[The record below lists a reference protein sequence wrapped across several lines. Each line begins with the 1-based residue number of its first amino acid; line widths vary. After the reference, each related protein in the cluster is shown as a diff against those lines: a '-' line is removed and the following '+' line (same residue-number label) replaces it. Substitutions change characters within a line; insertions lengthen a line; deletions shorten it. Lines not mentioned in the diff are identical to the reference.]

1 MSSKKKNLSNPF
13 STGSGGARFESQI
26 QAFFVVL
33 MLSGGFCPCIP
44 TWPIQKIKL
53 QGKYDGYDT
62 DDLIIFT
69 KSPTLDNGAKLLGQ
83 IKRSISISSINKTFS
98 EVIQAAWND
107 FNNSKIFREE
117 IDRIALITGPLSNI
131 VIKDVREILEWARHS
146 EDETDFLKKV
156 NRAKF
161 SSNSKRQKLNAFRM
175 QLKKANKGNDI
186 SDNTFWRFLKCFH
199 LLGYDLDVS
208 SGSTLSFL
216 HSLIT
221 QFDTNHPNMIYSLLV
236 SEIQS
241 WNQNAGAIT
250 REVLPKEITSVF
262 KKKRIKEIP
271 DGFAVVAVESELDS
285 IELVIS
291 QSPYPNELVFSC
303 LLGSWSENNLED
315 ISIISKIVNEDY
327 EKWISKLQELL
338 HTSKQIVTL
347 KNGIWKI
354 NNRIEILKVL
364 GDRIYD
370 KNLIRFKQCAVKVL
384 SERGPMFDLPPK
396 DRFKADIY
404 GKKLSHSYNLRS
416 GLTEALAIIESN
428 SKMLKNCSRGYTQ
441 STVHMA
447 VREILAGADWILWGT
462 LNDLLPTLAEAA
474 PQELINSIESA
485 IENPL
490 NPFLKLFSQEDN
502 SITGNNYLTGVLWA
516 LETLAWD
523 EQYLSGITVILGELA
538 TIDPG
543 GSWGNRPINSL
554 TTIFLPWLPQT
565 ISSIEKRK
573 AAIKALNREQP
584 KICWVL
590 ILKLLPNQ
598 HQTSS
603 GSRKPVWRNT
613 IPKDWEKGVTTK
625 EYWKQVDF
633 YAELAVE
640 LSKKDYKNLEKLL
653 ENLNNLPKNQFND
666 ILKYLTTDKIINLD
680 EKKRTPIWS
689 KLTEFILKHRKFSD
703 AKWARS
709 AEVINEVETVARK
722 LAPKDPLNM
731 YRRLFNA
738 RGVFDLFEKNGN
750 WEEHQKKILEKRIHS
765 VREIISMH
773 NIGALVDFSK
783 TVGLPRVLGISL
795 GHCIDD
801 SIDRYLLPNYLNN
814 KQSNIQQFLDGF
826 IRGRFDSQGWDWFD
840 SINLEK
846 WDIEEIAQILKYHP
860 FVFETWKRV
869 IIYIKK
875 DENLYWRN
883 VQVNPYRS
891 DDKLKYAIDKLLT
904 YDRPIA
910 AIICLHY
917 QLYNKEELNWKQ
929 VIQALENA
937 LNSNES
943 FDQIDSYQITELIK
957 AMQISNEVS
966 SDDLFRVEWRYLQ
979 LLDKDNNAEPKLLEN
994 KLASEPAFFCEIIR
1008 LAFRS
1013 NEDRK
1018 KKREV
1023 SKDKR
1028 VLAGNAYTLLN
1039 EWHTPPGTDDKN
1051 IFSEK
1056 LFRQWIGCVVESCKE
1071 SGHLDIALQQIGN
1084 VLIYS
1089 PSDPNGLW
1097 INKVIAEILNK
1108 KEFENMR
1115 IGYRIGIFNSRGVH
1129 WMDPTGTPEKE
1140 LAKKYRQQSE
1150 HIEILGYHR
1159 FASTLR
1165 ELADS
1170 YDREAERI
1178 VEEHQIK
1185 K

>member
-1 MSSKKKNLSNPF
+1 MSSKEKNLSTPF
-13 STGSGGARFESQI
+13 STGSGGPRFESQI

-117 IDRIALITGPLSNI
+117 IDQIALITGPLSNI

-146 EDETDFLKKV
+146 EDATDFLKKV

-241 WNQNAGAIT
+241 WNQNAGTIT
-250 REVLPKEITSVF
+250 RETLPEEIISVF
-262 KKKRIKEIP
+262 KKKRIDEIP
-271 DGFAVVAVESELDS
+271 DSFAVAAIESELDS

-315 ISIISKIVNEDY
+315 ISIISNIVNEDY

-364 GDRIYD
+364 GGRIYD
-370 KNLIRFKQCAVKVL
+370 KNLIRFKECVVKVL
-384 SERGPMFDLPPK
+384 SERDPIFELPSK

-416 GLTEALAIIESN
+416 GLTETLAIIESN
-428 SKMLKNCSRGYTQ
+428 SEMLKNCSRGYAL
-441 STVHMA
+441 STVHLA
-447 VREILAGADWILWGT
+447 VREILTGADWILWGT

-485 IENPL
+485 ISNPL
-490 NPFLKLFSQEDN
+490 NPFLKLFYQEDN

-565 ISSIEKRK
+565 ISSIKKRK

-613 IPKDWEKGVTTK
+613 IPKDWKKGVTTK
-625 EYWKQVDF
+625 EYWKQVEF

-666 ILKYLTTDKIINLD
+666 IISYLATDEIVNLD
-680 EKKRTPIWS
+680 ETKRTPIWS
-689 KLTEFILKHRKFSD
+689 RLTEFILKHRKFPNV
-703 AKWARS
+703 KWTLPS
-709 AEVINEVETVARK
+709 EVIDKLEIVANK
-722 LAPKDPLNM
+722 LAPKDPLNK
-731 YRRLFNA
+731 YKRLFNT
-738 RGVFDLFEKNGN
+738 RGGYDLLEEKGD
-750 WEEHQKKILEKRIHS
+750 WKEQQKKVLEKRIYA
-765 VREIISMH
+765 VKEIVSMH
-773 NIGALVDFSK
+773 NISALVDFSQ
-783 TVGLPRVLGISL
+783 TVGSPWDLGLSL

-801 SIDRYLLPNYLNN
+801 SIDWYLLPKYLNN
-814 KQSNIQQFLDGF
+814 KKSNIQQFLDGY
-826 IRGRFDSQGWDWFD
+826 IKGRFDSQGWDWFD

-846 WDIEEIAQILKYHP
+846 WDMEEIALILKYHP
-860 FVFETWKRV
+860 FAYETWKRV
-869 IIYIKK
+869 ERYIKK

-891 DDKLKYAIDKLLT
+891 DNKLNYAIDKLLA

-910 AIICLHY
+910 AITCLHY
-917 QLYNKEELNWKQ
+917 QLSNKRELDWKQ
-929 VIQALENA
+929 VIQALDNA
-937 LNSNES
+937 LGLNES
-943 FDQIDSYQITELIK
+943 LNQIDSYQITELIK
-957 AMQISNEVS
+957 AMQISKEINP
-966 SDDLFRVEWRYLQ
+966 DDLFRVEWMYLP

-994 KLASEPAFFCEIIR
+994 KLASEPAFFCEIIH

-1013 NEDRK
+1013 NKDRN

-1023 SKDKR
+1023 SKDKKA
-1028 VLAGNAYTLLN
+1028 LAGNAYALLDV
-1039 EWHTPPGTDDKN
+1039 WHTPPGTDTEK

-1056 LFRQWIGCVVESCKE
+1056 LFIQWIDCVVESCKE
-1071 SGHLDIALQQIGN
+1071 SGHLDIALRQIGN

-1089 PSDPNGLW
+1089 PSDPGGLW
-1097 INKVIAEILNK
+1097 INKVIAEVLNK
-1108 KEFENMR
+1108 KEFEHIR
-1115 IGYRIGIFNSRGVH
+1115 IGYRFGIINSRGICWV
-1129 WMDPTGTPEKE
+1129 DPTGTPEKE
-1140 LAKKYRQQSE
+1140 LAKKYRQQAE
-1150 HIEILGYHR
+1150 EIEILGYYR

-1165 ELADS
+1165 ELVVF
-1170 YDREAERI
+1170 YDREAEKI
-1178 VEEHQIK
+1178 VEEHQIEE
-1185 K
+1185 